1 MTELWL
7 AEAEIIR
14 VGNADNLCR
23 TQVDVRLIGGGRVE
37 DLLERPLGNHVV
49 LVRGWHAARLR
60 AWWEMMIAD
69 QGGDEHTPA

>member
-14 VGNADNLCR
+14 AGNADNLCR
-23 TQVDVRLIGGGRVE
+23 TQAEVRLTDGGTVA

-49 LVRGWHAARLR
+49 LVRGRHAARLR
-60 AWWEMMIAD
+60 AWWEMLIAD
-69 QGGDEHTPA
+69 QGGTGHMPA